1 MVTGSAG
8 PVVVA
13 HGAVPFAIGRSVS
26 RDSADPVVVTHGGAP
41 FSARRAVV
49 AGVSGT
55 SCCHA
60 RRRLLSRLGGRC
72 RGIQRIQLLS
82 RIAAAP
88 FASWRAG
95 VVGVQRDQLLSRI
108 AGGSLHGS
116 TGDGR
121 RNSTSP
127 VVVTHSS
134 GSFRELTAVVAGI
147 QRVQLLSRTTAA
159 PFRIDGQHSARSA
172 SPVVVAHGS
181 CSPPPRTFRA
191 VVSAV
196 SASPVVVAHREPPFR
211 IPDSLLR
218 PIHQLLSRTVGTSSH
233 LRRPKSRPRV
243 ETARET
249 EVTEEPSSCCR
260 ALLSPPFQSRAFGGF
275 RTSSPVGWSPNV
287 AMGTQMGPSW
297 IPWSGPDS
305 EQLVTTHSGHLPSP
319 AVWRWADRA
328 KSPRGFPES
337 GRQAAHNAPRRLP

>member
-1 MVTGSAG
+1 MRGSAG

-13 HGAVPFAIGRSVS
+13 HGAVPFAVGRSV
-26 RDSADPVVVTHGGAP
+26 
-41 FSARRAVV
+41 V
-49 AGVSGT
+49 AGFSGS

-60 RRRLLSRLGGRC
+60 RRRLPSWLDGRWLRGSAGPVVVAHRGGSLC
-72 RGIQRIQLLS
+72 GWAVGGRGIQRVQLLS
-82 RIAAAP
+82 RTTAAP
-88 FASWRAG
+88 FSARR
-95 VVGVQRDQLLSRI
+95 VVAGVQRDQLLSRI

-159 PFRIDGQHSARSA
+159 PFRIDDQHSARSA

-196 SASPVVVAHREPPFR
+196 SPSPVVVAHREPSFPHPGF
-211 IPDSLLR
+211 PSSPHSPVVVPHCGHLLSSAKTEVSTSSR
-218 PIHQLLSRTVGTSSH
+218 DREGDRSHRRAVQLLSRTVVTSVSESR
-233 LRRPKSRPRV
+233 LRRFSHVIAGRL
-243 ETARET
+243 
-249 EVTEEPSSCCR
+249 VTECGHGGPKRTLLDPLVRPGFGAAGHYSQWPPPLAGR
-260 ALLSPPFQSRAFGGF
+260 PALG
-275 RTSSPVGWSPNV
+275 
-287 AMGTQMGPSW
+287 
-297 IPWSGPDS
+297 
-305 EQLVTTHSGHLPSP
+305 
-319 AVWRWADRA
+319 
-328 KSPRGFPES
+328 
-337 GRQAAHNAPRRLP
+337 